1 MSIILDSVIHPAVT
15 LCFAYIVIAF
25 CIHAMHWSDRY
36 VNPAPE
42 STAASDAIIE
52 GYADY
57 EDYDEDYPGNTDN
70 VDYNDYLT
78 EVIDGR
84 WFVKEQNDLG
94 ECFDLR
100 HPFESEAAAEAWID
114 QQIVGA

>member
-42 STAASDAIIE
+42 PAAALVPTLEECTGYRVAVADA
-52 GYADY
+52 
-57 EDYDEDYPGNTDN
+57 
-70 VDYNDYLT
+70 
-78 EVIDGR
+78 R
-84 WFVKEQNDLG
+84 WFLQERLVSG
-94 ECFDLR
+94 EWVNL
-100 HPFESEAAAEAWID
+100 HEISPIEELSLTP
-114 QQIVGA
+114 G